1 MIIANPSPKFEAK
14 TASETD
20 QKWPVGTTYA
30 TVNAALDD
38 TSASMTTAGK
48 FMMSNAKGSLEP
60 SDENEASGTFGAPVD
75 LALYATETAATNNPI
90 SIRIDRVV
98 SKVRVYVTADS
109 DAKATIFGCGMGVEC
124 Y

>member
-1 MIIANPSPKFEAK
+1 
-14 TASETD
+14 
-20 QKWPVGTTYA
+20 
-30 TVNAALDD
+30 
-38 TSASMTTAGK
+38 MTTAGK

-109 DAKATIFGCGMGVEC
+109 DAKATISDAGWVLLTRHSSLYLRER
-124 Y
+124 